1 MQKKLFQFK
10 YLFLKNKVKV
20 SPMTQL
26 SKVIKSRDAW
36 KDKAVRRA
44 EILRDSRKTKR
55 RHQRMIADLKTKNK
69 ALEDA
74 LEASKKQ
81 K

>member
-1 MQKKLFQFK
+1 
-10 YLFLKNKVKV
+10 
-20 SPMTQL
+20 MTQL

-55 RHQRMIADLKTKNK
+55 RHQGMIADLKAKNNVLEE
-69 ALEDA
+69 ALKEK
-74 LEASKKQ
+74 KKQ